1 MPGKVLSDVM
11 KLLGDGVDREAFAR
25 RWALSELELP
35 ACARVTVDG
44 GCNGLVKNDGLY
56 TQCTGK
62 VVNGKGFC
70 KRCINS
76 FVDEGLPRLGL
87 WSERLKATRVGN
99 GEWRTTDGKMP
110 LSWGAYLKKK
120 KMTRQDGEEFLAM
133 KDVDVSSIPEH
144 EWELPEKKRRGRRV
158 RAVSDTSSEGER
170 TTTRLV
176 PIEGKKKSPKMD
188 ESHNGLNGSK
198 VRVCVYQE
206 SKIVVKVNPSNW
218 TPEANARF
226 AELYC
231 DGDINC
237 DEGKEYGKSPK
248 RNKKDA
254 AASQLA
260 EMQAQMEAMKKAY
273 EAQLAAARESNKDAK
288 SEESKESAE
297 QTQRKSELVKQIRK
311 LEPGYSG
318 GEVGD
323 DAADII
329 AQMEDKLKE
338 LTEKKRKEAAVKKMR
353 AEKKAKAEAEKKAK
367 AEAEKKR
374 RVEEMKKQLAAL
386 EAENEELG
394 DFDDSD
400 EDDEGQEFN
409 PYEHDGVTYHRDDED
424 KLYTEEGDYW
434 GYINDNGEAVEG
446 DEEE

>member
-11 KLLGDGVDREAFAR
+11 KLLGDGVDREAFGR

-44 GCNGLVKNDGLY
+44 GCDGLVKNDGLY
-56 TQCTGK
+56 TQCQSK
-62 VVNGKGFC
+62 VVNGRSFC

-76 FVDEGLPRLGL
+76 FVDENMPRLGL
-87 WSERLKATRVGN
+87 WSQRFKATRVGN
-99 GEWRTTDGKMP
+99 GEWQTTDGKMA

-120 KMTRQDGEEFLAM
+120 KMTRKDGEEFLAM
-133 KDVDVSSIPEH
+133 KDVDVSSIPAH

-188 ESHNGLNGSK
+188 ESHNGVNGSK

-218 TPEANARF
+218 TQEANARF

-231 DGDINC
+231 DGDMSC

-254 AASQLA
+254 AADQLA
-260 EMQAQMEAMKKAY
+260 EMQAQMAAMKAEY
-273 EAQLAAARESNKDAK
+273 EAKLAGLTSAEEDK
-288 SEESKESAE
+288 SHHEESKETAV
-297 QTQRKSELVKQIRK
+297 QTQRKCELVKQIRK

-323 DAADII
+323 DVADII
-329 AQMEDKLKE
+329 AQMEDKLKQ
-338 LTEKKRKEAAVKKMR
+338 LTEKKRKETAVKKMR
-353 AEKKAKAEAEKKAK
+353 AEKKAKADAEKKAK
-367 AEAEKKR
+367 AEADKKR
-374 RVEEMKKQLAAL
+374 KAEELKKQLAAL
-386 EAENEELG
+386 EAENDEELG
-394 DFDDSD
+394 EFDDS
-400 EDDEGQEFN
+400 DDEGQEFN
-409 PYEHDGVTYHRDDED
+409 PYDHDGVRYHRDEED
-424 KLYTEEGDYW
+424 KLYTEDGDYW
-434 GYINDNGEAVEG
+434 GYINDNGEVVEG
-446 DEEE
+446 DEE